1 MWSWSRGGTRAAG
14 CCERARG
21 EAVSVPAAGVQET
34 APALS
39 VQGLGKRYGERI
51 ALQGVDLEVMAGEMV
66 AVVGPNGAGKTTLLS
81 IVAGVQAASEGTVSR
96 DAREVGWVPQQP
108 AIYSK
113 LTVTENLRLFARLER
128 VADVQGTVQ
137 GMLEQTGLAK
147 RAHERLQRLSG
158 GNRQRVNVA
167 VGLLAD
173 PPVIALDEPS
183 TALDPTQRARLWDFI
198 AGIAARG
205 SAVLFSTH
213 IVEEAQRYAHRVLVL
228 DHGRRRFFGAP
239 AQLAAD
245 QPQAHDFESALVSF
259 LASPES

>member
-1 MWSWSRGGTRAAG
+1 L
-14 CCERARG
+14 E
-21 EAVSVPAAGVQET
+21 
-34 APALS
+34 
-39 VQGLGKRYGERI
+39 
-51 ALQGVDLEVMAGEMV
+51 GVDLEVMRGEMV

-81 IVAGVQAASEGTVSR
+81 IVAGVQSMSDGKVSR
-96 DAREVGWVPQQP
+96 EAREVGWVPQQP

-113 LTVTENLRLFARLER
+113 LTVAENLCLFARLEG
-128 VADVQGTVQ
+128 VSDVQGTVD
-137 GMLEQTGLAK
+137 GMLEQTGLGK

-167 VGLLAD
+167 VGLLSD

-198 AGIAARG
+198 AGIARRG

-213 IVEEAQRYAHRVLVL
+213 IVEEAQRYAQRVLVL

-239 AQLAAD
+239 AQLAGN
-245 QPQAHDFESALVSF
+245 QPQAHDFESALVAF
-259 LASPES
+259 LASSDT